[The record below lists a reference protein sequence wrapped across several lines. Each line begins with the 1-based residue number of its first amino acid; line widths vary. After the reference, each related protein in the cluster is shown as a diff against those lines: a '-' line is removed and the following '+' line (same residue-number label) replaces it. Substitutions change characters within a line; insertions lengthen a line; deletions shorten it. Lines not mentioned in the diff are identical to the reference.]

1 MASKT
6 KRDWDAILDDME
18 RSGLNPNQYARRN
31 RLSKSL
37 LYRHQKEREAK
48 RQLTLRGDEVH
59 ELTIT
64 NTTHYPVGEPPALT
78 LSYGGAQLTFTQDV
92 SAKWLG
98 ALLKELEGG
107 C

>member
-1 MASKT
+1 MASKI
-6 KRDWDAILDDME
+6 KHDWDAILDDME

-37 LYRHQKEREAK
+37 LYRHQKERAAK
-48 RQLTLRGDEVH
+48 RRLTLQGGGVH

-64 NTTHYPVGEPPALT
+64 HTTHQPVEEPPAIT
-78 LSYGGAQLTFTQDV
+78 LYYGDAQLTFTQDV
-92 SAKWLG
+92 SARWLG
-98 ALLKELEGG
+98 ELLKELEGG